1 MTGSTKGEPSGDDDD
16 MMFSGATVC
25 CRFGRRL
32 RITSMEI
39 LIWMWTILVGGGHQY
54 GCNENGGGGM
64 RGGKFD
70 KKDQNDGGTL
80 ANDL

>member
-1 MTGSTKGEPSGDDDD
+1 
-16 MMFSGATVC
+16 
-25 CRFGRRL
+25 
-32 RITSMEI
+32 
-39 LIWMWTILVGGGHQY
+39 MWTKLGGGVHQY
-54 GCNENGGGGM
+54 GCNENGGGGEM